1 MPALVTRNFRVHNAK
16 QFKESIDETSG
27 WGGST
32 VTGTPEGSTS
42 LDDHCTLEKHH
53 HGVMIIIQIHLLIHN
68 KKIRMNHGTP

>member
-16 QFKESIDETSG
+16 QFKESIDETSS

-42 LDDHCTLEKHH
+42 LDDHYYLYIDL
-53 HGVMIIIQIHLLIHN
+53 MYFYLIL
-68 KKIRMNHGTP
+68 